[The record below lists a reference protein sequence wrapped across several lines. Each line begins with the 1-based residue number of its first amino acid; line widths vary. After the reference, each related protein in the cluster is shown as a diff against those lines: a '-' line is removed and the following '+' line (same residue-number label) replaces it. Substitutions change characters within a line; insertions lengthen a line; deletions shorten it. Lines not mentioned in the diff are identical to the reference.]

1 MIIMVHTNIRIMNN
15 VNELESVIENILN
28 TYQVVIFKVNN
39 INHLVLMTQEKY
51 DSIIQFSKE

>member
-1 MIIMVHTNIRIMNN
+1 MNN
-15 VNELESVIENILN
+15 INELESVIENILN